1 MIRIGFL
8 ISIFLGLFTSS
19 GLAQIDKCFPEKQLR
34 LVYDNTGTLSAGQ
47 VAMLEQKLIA
57 FDDSTSNQIVV
68 VVVGD
73 LCGYDKADYAVELGD
88 RWGVGQ
94 ANEDNGV
101 VMLVKPKTATERGEI
116 FIAIGRGLEGAIPD
130 GETFLIVEN
139 EIIPRFKQN
148 DYFGGIIAGLDVIM
162 PLAQGEFSIAEYKN
176 QYKKKKNTSFFLI
189 FFAVI
194 AIIGLVFFVKYRQAK
209 NYATLNNVSFWTAWM
224 LLNQM
229 QRTHNG
235 SRGYYGGFGGFGGGS
250 RGGGGGGFG
259 GFGGGSFGGGG
270 AGGSW

>member
-1 MIRIGFL
+1 
-8 ISIFLGLFTSS
+8 
-19 GLAQIDKCFPEKQLR
+19 
-34 LVYDNTGTLSAGQ
+34 
-47 VAMLEQKLIA
+47 
-57 FDDSTSNQIVV
+57 
-68 VVVGD
+68 
-73 LCGYDKADYAVELGD
+73 
-88 RWGVGQ
+88 
-94 ANEDNGV
+94 
-101 VMLVKPKTATERGEI
+101 MLVKPKTATERGEI

>member
-8 ISIFLGLFTSS
+8 ISIFLGLFTSA
-19 GLAQIDKCFPEKQLR
+19 GLAQIEKCFPEKQLR
-34 LVYDNTGTLSAGQ
+34 LVYDNTGTLSADE
-47 VAMLEQKLIA
+47 VAQLEQRLLA
-57 FDDSTSNQIVV
+57 FDNSTSNQIVV
-68 VVVGD
+68 VVIAD
-73 LCGYDKADYAVELGD
+73 LCGYDKADYAIELGD

-162 PLAQGEFSIAEYKN
+162 PLAQGEYSIADYKK
-176 QYKKKKNTSFFLI
+176 QYKKKRKTTFFLL
-189 FFAVI
+189 FFGVFAFV
-194 AIIGLVFFVKYRQAK
+194 GLVFFVKYRQAR
-209 NYATLNNVSFWTAWM
+209 NYAKLNNVSFWTAWM

-235 SRGYYGGFGGFGGGS
+235 SRGYYGGFGGGS
-250 RGGGGGGFG
+250 RGGGGGGGFG